1 MKENKQ
7 EICDSLCATLQKT
20 RDLRDL
26 LALDFDE
33 KLEVVTASY
42 EDGREVKI
50 GVLWDSG
57 VAMIADIIREIVK
70 F

>member
-20 RDLRDL
+20 RDQHDL
-26 LALDFDE
+26 IALDFDD
-33 KLEVVTASY
+33 KLEVVTARY
-42 EDGREVKI
+42 EDGRKVKI

>member
-7 EICDSLCATLQKT
+7 EICNSLCATLQRT
-20 RDLRDL
+20 RDQHDL